1 MRLLKFFCKRC
12 KRLLRLQNSAV
23 WLAKRY
29 TREAIRKI
37 VSARILV
44 FARIPW
50 WIPICP
56 PPTGFLSVTVVVS
69 AEFVE
74 LRLERWQRAV
84 VVRRVAWPSG
94 VRDNQ
99 RMS

>member
-1 MRLLKFFCKRC
+1 MRLLKFFGKRC

-37 VSARILV
+37 VSYTRVCENSVVDTNLS
-44 FARIPW
+44 
-50 WIPICP
+50 
-56 PPTGFLSVTVVVS
+56 PPTGFLSVTVMVS

>member
-1 MRLLKFFCKRC
+1 M
-12 KRLLRLQNSAV
+12 KRLEKSSRHVYSCLREFRGGYQ
-23 WLAKRY
+23 
-29 TREAIRKI
+29 
-37 VSARILV
+37 
-44 FARIPW
+44 FA
-50 WIPICP
+50 P
-56 PPTGFLSVTVVVS
+56 PPTGFLSVTVMVS

-94 VRDNQ
+94 VRDDQ

>member
-1 MRLLKFFCKRC
+1 MVGTNL
-12 KRLLRLQNSAV
+12 SP
-23 WLAKRY
+23 
-29 TREAIRKI
+29 
-37 VSARILV
+37 S
-44 FARIPW
+44 
-50 WIPICP
+50 
-56 PPTGFLSVTVVVS
+56 PTGFLSVTVIVS